1 MKPVQIG
8 GLFYLALFLWFF
20 CFAFNANSISRRI
33 ASEREGLSFSC
44 SAQVSMADLSAHG
57 SRTVRTGSRPVAGLP
72 GFFGDTF
79 SLDDLAMF
87 W

>member
-1 MKPVQIG
+1 MKLD
-8 GLFYLALFLWFF
+8 GLFYSSLVLWFF

-44 SAQVSMADLSAHG
+44 SAQVSMADLSARG

-72 GFFGDTF
+72 GFFGVTF